1 MKEQITY
8 DIFDK
13 VDIRVGTVISV
24 KKNEKARK
32 PSLVVEVDFG
42 KEIGI
47 KQSSAQITH
56 YYNEENL
63 KGKQVIG
70 VCNFPEK
77 NIAGVVSQVLILG
90 SIDKEGKVILVHP
103 SQKSENGLANSINM
117 HPEILSIALF
127 WFVTAYT
134 PGPNNVVASYSG
146 FNFGITKTIPHI
158 LGVTLGFTSLVFFLT
173 IGLINVF
180 KLFPIIQ
187 VNNKI
192 SWNFIFNLFAYKIA
206 FSKTSNETKKENP
219 VKFIE
224 TFFFQYLNPK
234 GVTVAIIVV
243 STYVEL
249 GENYINYATQ
259 VVLLAFLFSL
269 TSITL
274 WTFIGKFLR
283 KFATNDKF
291 IKYFNYAMSVLL
303 LLSIIT
309 FYI

>member
-1 MKEQITY
+1 
-8 DIFDK
+8 
-13 VDIRVGTVISV
+13 
-24 KKNEKARK
+24 
-32 PSLVVEVDFG
+32 
-42 KEIGI
+42 
-47 KQSSAQITH
+47 
-56 YYNEENL
+56 
-63 KGKQVIG
+63 
-70 VCNFPEK
+70 
-77 NIAGVVSQVLILG
+77 
-90 SIDKEGKVILVHP
+90 
-103 SQKSENGLANSINM
+103 M

-146 FNFGITKTIPHI
+146 FNFGIIKTIPHI
-158 LGVTLGFTSLVFFLT
+158 LGVTLGFTSLVIFLT

-187 VNNKI
+187 VIIKYLGT
-192 SWNFIFNLFAYKIA
+192 LFLIYLAYKIA
-206 FSKTSNETKKENP
+206 SSTGSSDNQNESP

-224 TFFFQYLNPK
+224 TFLFQYLNPK
-234 GVTVAIIVV
+234 GVMVAIIVV

-259 VVLLAFLFSL
+259 VVFLAFLFSS

-291 IKYFNYAMSVLL
+291 IKYFNYAMSGLL

>member
-1 MKEQITY
+1 
-8 DIFDK
+8 
-13 VDIRVGTVISV
+13 
-24 KKNEKARK
+24 
-32 PSLVVEVDFG
+32 
-42 KEIGI
+42 
-47 KQSSAQITH
+47 
-56 YYNEENL
+56 
-63 KGKQVIG
+63 
-70 VCNFPEK
+70 
-77 NIAGVVSQVLILG
+77 
-90 SIDKEGKVILVHP
+90 
-103 SQKSENGLANSINM
+103 M

-146 FNFGITKTIPHI
+146 FNFGIVKTIPHI
-158 LGVTLGFTSLVFFLT
+158 LGVTLGFTSLVIFLS
-173 IGLINVF
+173 IGLINIF

-187 VNNKI
+187 VIIKYLGT
-192 SWNFIFNLFAYKIA
+192 IFLIYLAYKIA
-206 FSKTSNETKKENP
+206 SATASDDTKKDNP

-224 TFFFQYLNPK
+224 TFLFQYLNPK
-234 GVTVAIIVV
+234 GVMVAIIVV

-259 VVLLAFLFSL
+259 VVLLAFLFSS

-291 IKYFNYAMSVLL
+291 IKYFNYAMSGLL

>member
-1 MKEQITY
+1 
-8 DIFDK
+8 
-13 VDIRVGTVISV
+13 
-24 KKNEKARK
+24 
-32 PSLVVEVDFG
+32 
-42 KEIGI
+42 
-47 KQSSAQITH
+47 
-56 YYNEENL
+56 
-63 KGKQVIG
+63 
-70 VCNFPEK
+70 
-77 NIAGVVSQVLILG
+77 
-90 SIDKEGKVILVHP
+90 
-103 SQKSENGLANSINM
+103 M
-117 HPEILSIALF
+117 HPEIFSIALF

-158 LGVTLGFTSLVFFLT
+158 LGVTFGFTSLVLFLS
-173 IGLINVF
+173 IGLINIF

-187 VNNKI
+187 IVMRYLGT
-192 SWNFIFNLFAYKIA
+192 LFLIYLSYKIA
-206 FSKTSNETKKENP
+206 FSGNSNDTKKENP

-224 TFFFQYLNPK
+224 TFLFQYLNPK

-259 VVLLAFLFSL
+259 IVALAFMFSIS
-269 TSITL
+269 SITL
-274 WTFIGKFLR
+274 WTFVGKFLR

-291 IKYFNYAMSVLL
+291 IKYFNYVMSSLL

>member
-1 MKEQITY
+1 
-8 DIFDK
+8 
-13 VDIRVGTVISV
+13 
-24 KKNEKARK
+24 
-32 PSLVVEVDFG
+32 
-42 KEIGI
+42 
-47 KQSSAQITH
+47 
-56 YYNEENL
+56 
-63 KGKQVIG
+63 
-70 VCNFPEK
+70 
-77 NIAGVVSQVLILG
+77 
-90 SIDKEGKVILVHP
+90 
-103 SQKSENGLANSINM
+103 M

-146 FNFGITKTIPHI
+146 FNFGIVKTIPHI
-158 LGVTLGFTSLVFFLT
+158 LGVTLGFTSLVIFLS
-173 IGLINVF
+173 IGLINIF

-187 VNNKI
+187 VIIKYLGT
-192 SWNFIFNLFAYKIA
+192 IFLIYLAYKIA
-206 FSKTSNETKKENP
+206 SATASDDTKKDNP

-224 TFFFQYLNPK
+224 TFLFQYLNPK
-234 GVTVAIIVV
+234 GVMVAIIVV

-249 GENYINYATQ
+249 GENYVNYATQ
-259 VVLLAFLFSL
+259 VVLLAFVFSS

-291 IKYFNYAMSVLL
+291 IKYFNYAMSGLL

>member
-1 MKEQITY
+1 
-8 DIFDK
+8 
-13 VDIRVGTVISV
+13 
-24 KKNEKARK
+24 
-32 PSLVVEVDFG
+32 
-42 KEIGI
+42 
-47 KQSSAQITH
+47 
-56 YYNEENL
+56 
-63 KGKQVIG
+63 
-70 VCNFPEK
+70 
-77 NIAGVVSQVLILG
+77 
-90 SIDKEGKVILVHP
+90 
-103 SQKSENGLANSINM
+103 M

-158 LGVTLGFTSLVFFLT
+158 LGVTLGFTSLVLFLS
-173 IGLINVF
+173 IGLINIF

-187 VNNKI
+187 IVMRYLGT
-192 SWNFIFNLFAYKIA
+192 LFLIYLAYKIA
-206 FSKTSNETKKENP
+206 FSEITNETKKENP

-224 TFFFQYLNPK
+224 TFLFQYLNPK

-249 GENYINYATQ
+249 GENYINHATQ
-259 VVLLAFLFSL
+259 IVILAFLFSI

-274 WTFIGKFLR
+274 WTFVGKFLR

-291 IKYFNYAMSVLL
+291 IKYFNYAMSMLL

>member
-1 MKEQITY
+1 
-8 DIFDK
+8 
-13 VDIRVGTVISV
+13 
-24 KKNEKARK
+24 
-32 PSLVVEVDFG
+32 
-42 KEIGI
+42 
-47 KQSSAQITH
+47 
-56 YYNEENL
+56 
-63 KGKQVIG
+63 
-70 VCNFPEK
+70 
-77 NIAGVVSQVLILG
+77 
-90 SIDKEGKVILVHP
+90 
-103 SQKSENGLANSINM
+103 M
-117 HPEILSIALF
+117 HPEILSISLF

-158 LGVTLGFTSLVFFLT
+158 LGVTFGFTSLVLFLS
-173 IGLINVF
+173 IGLINIF

-187 VNNKI
+187 IVMRYLGT
-192 SWNFIFNLFAYKIA
+192 LFLIYLSYKIA
-206 FSKTSNETKKENP
+206 FSATSDETKKENP

-249 GENYINYATQ
+249 GENYFNYATQ
-259 VVLLAFLFSL
+259 IVALAFLFSI

-274 WTFIGKFLR
+274 WTFVGKFLR

>member
-1 MKEQITY
+1 
-8 DIFDK
+8 
-13 VDIRVGTVISV
+13 
-24 KKNEKARK
+24 
-32 PSLVVEVDFG
+32 
-42 KEIGI
+42 
-47 KQSSAQITH
+47 
-56 YYNEENL
+56 
-63 KGKQVIG
+63 
-70 VCNFPEK
+70 
-77 NIAGVVSQVLILG
+77 
-90 SIDKEGKVILVHP
+90 
-103 SQKSENGLANSINM
+103 M
-117 HPEILSIALF
+117 HPEIVSIALF

-146 FNFGITKTIPHI
+146 FNFGIIKTIPHI
-158 LGVTLGFTSLVFFLT
+158 LGVTLGFTSLVLFLT

-187 VNNKI
+187 LVMKYLGT
-192 SWNFIFNLFAYKIA
+192 IFLIYLAYKIA
-206 FSKTSNETKKENP
+206 TSTTSDDTKKENP
-219 VKFIE
+219 VKFFE
-224 TFFFQYLNPK
+224 TFLFQYLNPK

-259 VVLLAFLFSL
+259 VVMVALLFSS

-283 KFATNDKF
+283 KFATNEKF
-291 IKYFNYAMSVLL
+291 IKYFNYAMSILL

>member
-1 MKEQITY
+1 
-8 DIFDK
+8 
-13 VDIRVGTVISV
+13 
-24 KKNEKARK
+24 
-32 PSLVVEVDFG
+32 
-42 KEIGI
+42 
-47 KQSSAQITH
+47 
-56 YYNEENL
+56 
-63 KGKQVIG
+63 
-70 VCNFPEK
+70 
-77 NIAGVVSQVLILG
+77 
-90 SIDKEGKVILVHP
+90 
-103 SQKSENGLANSINM
+103 M
-117 HPEILSIALF
+117 HPEIFSIALF

-158 LGVTLGFTSLVFFLT
+158 LGVTLGFTSLVLFLS
-173 IGLINVF
+173 IGLIKIF

-187 VNNKI
+187 IVMRYLGT
-192 SWNFIFNLFAYKIA
+192 LFLIYLAYKIA
-206 FSKTSNETKKENP
+206 FSETANETKKENP

-224 TFFFQYLNPK
+224 TFLFQYLNPK

-259 VVLLAFLFSL
+259 IIILAFLFSI

-274 WTFIGKFLR
+274 WTFVGKFLR

>member
-1 MKEQITY
+1 
-8 DIFDK
+8 
-13 VDIRVGTVISV
+13 
-24 KKNEKARK
+24 
-32 PSLVVEVDFG
+32 
-42 KEIGI
+42 
-47 KQSSAQITH
+47 
-56 YYNEENL
+56 
-63 KGKQVIG
+63 
-70 VCNFPEK
+70 
-77 NIAGVVSQVLILG
+77 
-90 SIDKEGKVILVHP
+90 
-103 SQKSENGLANSINM
+103 M
-117 HPEILSIALF
+117 HPEILSISLF

-146 FNFGITKTIPHI
+146 FNFGISKTIPHI
-158 LGVTLGFTSLVFFLT
+158 LGVTFGFTSLVLFLS

-187 VNNKI
+187 VVMRYLGT
-192 SWNFIFNLFAYKIA
+192 LFLIYLSYKIA
-206 FSKTSNETKKENP
+206 FSDATNETKKENP

-224 TFFFQYLNPK
+224 TFLFQYLNPK

-259 VVLLAFLFSL
+259 IVLLAFLFSI

-274 WTFIGKFLR
+274 WTFVGKFLR

-291 IKYFNYAMSVLL
+291 IKYFNYVMSVLL